1 MNRYAIRDADGR
13 WLALVREDNHVVA
26 VWLQKVHQASTW
38 RSMTAATLAAL
49 DPQQGALVALDPWTV
64 VTLPLLNVRRFS
76 SVKVSGRRDPFGRV
90 PRPS

>member
-1 MNRYAIRDADGR
+1 MTRYAIRDADGR

-49 DPQQGALVALDPWTV
+49 DPQQGALVPLDPWTV
-64 VTLPLLNVRRFS
+64 VALPPLNVRRFS
-76 SVKVSGRRDPFGRV
+76 TTGRAL
-90 PRPS
+90 

>member
-1 MNRYAIRDADGR
+1 VTRYAIRHADGR

-64 VTLPLLNVRRFS
+64 VTLPPPNVRRFY
-76 SVKVSGRRDPFGRV
+76 SVKVSRAV
-90 PRPS
+90 I

>member
-1 MNRYAIRDADGR
+1 MTRYAIRHADGR
-13 WLALVREDNHVVA
+13 WLALVHEDDHVLA

-64 VTLPLLNVRRFS
+64 VTLPLPRLKVSRFY
-76 SVKVSGRRDPFGRV
+76 SVKVAWRGDSFGA
-90 PRPS
+90 